1 MEQDEPTAPLFPT
14 KRKMDSLDNDVSV
27 DRNVSMVLSDGTVL
41 ISDIY
46 RAQHTGPQPVLLM
59 RQPYGREIASTVVYA
74 QPEYFAR
81 AGFIVVIQ
89 DVRGRGESEGDFET
103 FQNEAQDGRET
114 IEWAASLEGAD
125 GRVCM
130 YGFSY
135 QAYTQLAVLENK
147 PDALVAIAPHMCA
160 ADLYNGWFYKNG
172 ILRLSTT
179 LTWGNQMLRE
189 DAWRRKATASAE
201 ALEASYGNLQELMKA
216 FPLETVDPL
225 TRSDLPNYTSD
236 WLKHPEKDAYWDA
249 IDCSEALATADV
261 AVFHLAGY
269 YDYYSEGSEL
279 AYSCRKDNSK
289 DFFLFAPW
297 KHIPWERWMNGIDF
311 GEELRID
318 TDALLV
324 DFFNAQLG
332 RGEAKHQGV
341 QYFVL
346 GENKWRNAPS
356 WPPNTSTRDYYL
368 NSKGNAN
375 SSFGDGCL
383 SATIE
388 KDSPSDH
395 YAYDP
400 EVPVFAPGG
409 PAQAWGP
416 VDLKAQH
423 QSNNILVYDSASFEE
438 ALTIAGHAELELS
451 AATTAEATDF
461 IARLSWLHADGRATF
476 LCLAAV
482 ATNGIEK
489 EANGSYQLKLRFD
502 ATAVTIPAGDSLR
515 LDIASSSFPL
525 LARHPNTK
533 ANRLQIENPSQFKR
547 ARQSIYHDASRP
559 SRLILPIT

>member
-1 MEQDEPTAPLFPT
+1 MDPQDH
-14 KRKMDSLDNDVSV
+14 DVSV
-27 DRNVSMVLSDGTVL
+27 DREVGMLLSDGTRL
-41 ISDIY
+41 TSDIY
-46 RAQHTGPQPVLLM
+46 RAHNKGLLPVLLM

-81 AGFIVVIQ
+81 AGFMVVIQ

-103 FQNEAQDGRET
+103 FQNESSDGRET
-114 IEWAASLEGAD
+114 IEWASQLDGAD

-201 ALEASYGNLQELMKA
+201 ALEASYTDLKSLMSA
-216 FPLETVDPL
+216 YPLESVDPL
-225 TRSDLPNYTSD
+225 TRTDLPSYASD
-236 WLKHPEKDAYWDA
+236 WLTHSEKDAYWEA
-249 IDCSEALATADV
+249 IDCTEALATADV

-279 AYSCRKDNSK
+279 AYSCRDDTSK

-297 KHIPWERWMNGIDF
+297 KHIPWERWMNGTDF
-311 GEELRID
+311 GQELRID
-318 TDALLV
+318 TDAMLV

-332 RGEAKHQGV
+332 RGKDKHQGV
-341 QYFVL
+341 QYFML
-346 GENKWRNAPS
+346 GENKWRTAPS
-356 WPPNTSTRDYYL
+356 WPPNSSTCEYYL

-383 SATIE
+383 SASIE
-388 KDSPSDH
+388 KDSQSDH
-395 YAYDP
+395 FSYDP

-409 PAQAWGP
+409 PTQTWGP

-423 QSNNILVYDSASFEE
+423 QSNNILIYDTANFEDE
-438 ALTIAGHAELELS
+438 VSIAGHAKLELS
-451 AATTAEATDF
+451 VTTSAEATDF
-461 IARLSWLHADGRATF
+461 IARLSWLRADGRAIF
-476 LCLAAV
+476 LCLAA
-482 ATNGIEK
+482 APTNDLEK
-489 EANGSYQLKLRFD
+489 SENGTYQLRLRFD
-502 ATAVTIPAGDSLR
+502 ATALTIPAGDALR

-525 LARHPNTK
+525 LARHPNTN
-533 ANRLQIENPSQFKR
+533 ANRLQIANPSQFKR
-547 ARQSIYHDASRP
+547 ARQTVYHDTARP
-559 SRLILPIT
+559 SRLILPII

>member
-1 MEQDEPTAPLFPT
+1 
-14 KRKMDSLDNDVSV
+14 MDPQDNDVSV
-27 DRNVSMVLSDGTVL
+27 DREVSMVLSDGTVL

-46 RAQHTGPQPVLLM
+46 RTQDTVPQPVLLM

-89 DVRGRGESEGDFET
+89 DVRGRGKSAGDFET

-114 IEWAASLEGAD
+114 IEWAAELEGSD

-135 QAYTQLAVLENK
+135 QAYTQLAVLKNK

-160 ADLYNGWFYKNG
+160 ADLYSGWFYKNG

-189 DAWRRKATASAE
+189 DAWRRKATSSAE
-201 ALEASYGNLQELMKA
+201 ALEASYTDLKSLMSA
-216 FPLETVDPL
+216 YPLESVDPL
-225 TRSDLPNYTSD
+225 TRADLPSYASD
-236 WLKHPEKDAYWDA
+236 WLTHSEKDAYWEA
-249 IDCSEALATADV
+249 IDCTEALAKADV

-279 AYSCRKDNSK
+279 AYSCREDRSK

-297 KHIPWERWMNGIDF
+297 KHIPWERWMNGNDF
-311 GEELRID
+311 GDELRID
-318 TDALLV
+318 TDAMLV

-332 RGEAKHQGV
+332 RAEAKHQGV

-346 GENKWRNAPS
+346 GENKWRTAPA
-356 WPPNTSTRDYYL
+356 WPPNNSTCEYYL

-395 YAYDP
+395 FAYDP

-409 PAQAWGP
+409 PTQAWGP

-423 QSNNILVYDSASFEE
+423 QSNNMLIYDTAQFEE
-438 ALTIAGHAELELS
+438 AISIAGHAELELS
-451 AATTAEATDF
+451 AATSAEATDF
-461 IARLSWLHADGRATF
+461 IARLSWLRADGRAIF
-476 LCLAAV
+476 LCLAA
-482 ATNGIEK
+482 ASTNGLEK
-489 EANGSYQLKLRFD
+489 SANGSYQLKLRFD
-502 ATAVTIPAGDSLR
+502 ATAVTIPSGDALR
-515 LDIASSSFPL
+515 LDIASSAFPL
-525 LARHPNTK
+525 LARHPNTN
-533 ANRLQIENPSQFKR
+533 ANRLQIANPSEFKR
-547 ARQSIYHDASRP
+547 ARQTVYHDSARP
-559 SRLILPIT
+559 SRLILPII